1 MIGRLAVIVL
11 GALVG
16 LVGIVLLIGFLLPV
30 AHVAARRVA
39 LPASPETVFA
49 LLIDV
54 EHHPGWREGVTSTER
69 LETVD
74 GRARF
79 RETSGSDTLT
89 FEILDAHA
97 PQQLVTRIVGEK
109 LPFGGAWVFDVRP
122 DGAGSTLTITE
133 HGEVYSPLFRFVS
146 RYVMGHTA
154 TIDRYLG
161 SVVRHFGGDGVI
173 VDADPA
179 PLTVH

>member
-1 MIGRLAVIVL
+1 MGRFVVIAL
-11 GALVG
+11 SALVV
-16 LVGIVLLIGFLLPV
+16 LVGIVLLVGYLLPV
-30 AHVAARRVA
+30 AHVAARVVP
-39 LPASPETVFA
+39 LPASPDAVFA

-54 EHHPGWREGVTSTER
+54 EHHPAWREGVTSTER

-89 FEILDAHA
+89 FEILDARA

-109 LPFGGAWVFDVRP
+109 LPFGGVWVFDVRP
-122 DGAGSTLTITE
+122 DGAGSRLTITE

-146 RYVMGHTA
+146 RFIMGHTS

-173 VDADPA
+173 VDAEPA
-179 PLTVH
+179 PSPVR